1 MALVRPFHALRPVPE
16 AAAAVAAVPYD
27 VVSRSEAFDLA
38 AGNPL
43 SFLHV
48 SRAEIDLDL
57 ATDPYDEAVYHTA
70 ADRLETLRAEAP
82 LVVEDTASLYFYRLR
97 DGSHEQTGLAGCYSV
112 DEYDRG
118 VIKQHERTRADKEDD
133 RTRHMLALGAQ
144 TGIVFLT
151 YRTAVDVNAVT
162 ARACQG
168 DALLDI
174 TAPDG
179 VRHTLW
185 RLTDADQQA
194 VVEAFARIPQL
205 YIADGHHRIAS
216 AARARAELAPANRH
230 DPAAQACYFLGVAFP
245 DSETRILPYNRAVA
259 DLAGLTS
266 DEFLGA
272 VKARF
277 PVRPSG
283 EPVPPKGQMAMY
295 LDGQWH
301 GVDLSAGPTPSAG
314 DVVAGLDVAR
324 LQDHILA
331 PVLQVADVR
340 TDPRMIFVGGVRGT
354 SALEQLVDSGT
365 AAVAFSL
372 AAVTTDELLGVS
384 DAEAIMPPKSTWFEP
399 KLRDG
404 LLIHLI

>member
-1 MALVRPFHALRPVPE
+1 VAIVRPFHALRPVSE

-27 VVSRSEAFDLA
+27 VVSRSEALDLA
-38 AGNPL
+38 ADNPL

-48 SRAEIDLDL
+48 SRAEIDLDA
-57 ATDPYDEAVYHTA
+57 ATDPYDPVVYHTA
-70 ADRLETLRAEAP
+70 VNHLETLRVAAP
-82 LVVEDTASLYFYRLR
+82 LVVEETASLYFYRLR

-118 VIKQHERTRADKEDD
+118 VIKRHEWTRADKEDD

-144 TGIVFLT
+144 TGIAFLT
-151 YRTAVDVNAVT
+151 YRMVIDVDVVK
-162 ARACQG
+162 ARACQREP
-168 DALLDI
+168 LLDI
-174 TAPDG
+174 MAPDG

-185 RLTDADQQA
+185 RLTDVDQQA
-194 VVEAFARIPQL
+194 VTEAFAGIPML

-216 AARARAELAPANRH
+216 AARARTELAPVNRH
-230 DPAAQACYFLGVAFP
+230 DPEAQACYFLGVAFP
-245 DSETRILPYNRAVA
+245 DSETLILPYNRGVT
-259 DLAGLTS
+259 DLAGLTC
-266 DEFLGA
+266 DEFLAA

-277 PVRPSG
+277 PVRPVG
-283 EPVPPKGQMAMY
+283 ESVPSKGQVAMY
-295 LDGQWH
+295 LDGQWY
-301 GVDLSAGPTPSAG
+301 GVDLCVGSAPSAG

-324 LQDHILA
+324 LQNQILA
-331 PVLQVADVR
+331 PVLKVADVR

-354 SALEQLVDSGT
+354 SALEQLVDSGA

-372 AAVTTDELLGVS
+372 AAVTTDELLSVS
-384 DAEAIMPPKSTWFEP
+384 DADAIMPPKSTWFEP